1 MRKEL
6 LTPASLQ
13 GKTATWLSIY
23 YIQGRTQSWGHQEL
37 LNNSQ
42 NSTTRSTF
50 IPIERRTPGIPFSV
64 KNMKTIKV
72 RGSNVTSRTTS
83 RQSSTSTLDSIFLGR
98 ESVSTDAQINT
109 NDFSSPAMRRH
120 YVMNRSLRTYGTK
133 NISKLY
139 DELLRDS

>member
-1 MRKEL
+1 
-6 LTPASLQ
+6 
-13 GKTATWLSIY
+13 
-23 YIQGRTQSWGHQEL
+23 
-37 LNNSQ
+37 
-42 NSTTRSTF
+42 
-50 IPIERRTPGIPFSV
+50 
-64 KNMKTIKV
+64 MKTIKV